1 MIDMHSHILY
11 DVDDGCKSIQD
22 SIAIIRKMKKI
33 GFDKIV
39 LTPHYIKG
47 SNYVCDNDT
56 KKQRLN
62 LINQLLKENE
72 IDVELI
78 LGNEV
83 YINDEIDDL
92 IMSKQIFTINKTR
105 YILIELPLYNKINNV
120 EDIIYELKLRG
131 YLPIIAHPERYLYFQ
146 QNKQELKKIYES
158 GVYFQCNY
166 GSVIGQYGKDAMNL
180 VTYLLENNMV
190 SFMGTDIHKPDSN
203 VLSNFDQIKKKIIE
217 YVGEDGFKRITCDNI
232 IDVISDKD
240 VEKFNVIRRKKGF
253 FANFFKW

>member
-22 SIAIIRKMKKI
+22 SITIIREMKKI

-105 YILIELPLYNKINNV
+105 
-120 EDIIYELKLRG
+120 
-131 YLPIIAHPERYLYFQ
+131 
-146 QNKQELKKIYES
+146 
-158 GVYFQCNY
+158 
-166 GSVIGQYGKDAMNL
+166 
-180 VTYLLENNMV
+180 
-190 SFMGTDIHKPDSN
+190 
-203 VLSNFDQIKKKIIE
+203 
-217 YVGEDGFKRITCDNI
+217 
-232 IDVISDKD
+232 
-240 VEKFNVIRRKKGF
+240 
-253 FANFFKW
+253 

>member
-1 MIDMHSHILY
+1 MIFCYNLKGDYY
-11 DVDDGCKSIQD
+11 DRHAFAYKSIQD
-22 SIAIIRKMKKI
+22 SITIIREMKKI

-180 VTYLLENNMV
+180 VWEQTYINLIATC
-190 SFMGTDIHKPDSN
+190 F
-203 VLSNFDQIKKKIIE
+203 QILIK
-217 YVGEDGFKRITCDNI
+217 
-232 IDVISDKD
+232 
-240 VEKFNVIRRKKGF
+240 
-253 FANFFKW
+253 

>member
-78 LGNEV
+78 LGNED
-83 YINDEIDDL
+83 Y
-92 IMSKQIFTINKTR
+92 IFTGFSKDTRTIN
-105 YILIELPLYNKINNV
+105 
-120 EDIIYELKLRG
+120 
-131 YLPIIAHPERYLYFQ
+131 
-146 QNKQELKKIYES
+146 S
-158 GVYFQCNY
+158 G
-166 GSVIGQYGKDAMNL
+166 D
-180 VTYLLENNMV
+180 T
-190 SFMGTDIHKPDSN
+190 
-203 VLSNFDQIKKKIIE
+203 
-217 YVGEDGFKRITCDNI
+217 YVGI
-232 IDVISDKD
+232 
-240 VEKFNVIRRKKGF
+240 KGE
-253 FANFFKW
+253 NFEGNNF